1 MNAVNGHISFDG
13 ETAIITG
20 GGGGIGQAVARRIVA
35 GGGKVALVDLN
46 VNAAQGIADELGGGA
61 LAIEA
66 DCTDPAAVRSAVKCV
81 EERLGG
87 PSILV
92 QSHGVADACP
102 ADKLDRQ
109 AWDKTLA
116 VNLTGCFNL
125 LEACVPGMIERRH
138 GRILHVASVAA
149 HRGAQNRSVAYAAS
163 KGALISMTK
172 ILGTQLGP
180 YGITAN
186 SLSPGLARSEI
197 SAPIFDA
204 MPAGAL
210 ENAIPLGRA
219 ATLDEMA
226 DAAVYL
232 VGPHS
237 TYVNAV
243 DLVVDGGLINSYRVA
258 N

>member
-1 MNAVNGHISFDG
+1 MNASDGRIPFNG
-13 ETAIITG
+13 EVAVITG
-20 GGGGIGQAVARRIVA
+20 GGGGIGQAVARRIIA
-35 GGGKVALVDLN
+35 GGGTVALLDVN
-46 VNAAQGIADELGGGA
+46 VTAAQAIADDLGEGA
-61 LAIEA
+61 LAIEV
-66 DCTDPAAVRSAVKCV
+66 DCTDPDAVSQAVTSV
-81 EERLGG
+81 DETLGG
-87 PSILV
+87 TSILV
-92 QSHGVADACP
+92 QSHGVADPCP
-102 ADKLDRQ
+102 ADKLDRA

-138 GRILHVASVAA
+138 GRILHIASIAA

-172 ILGTQLGP
+172 ILGTQLGQ
-180 YGITAN
+180 YGITVN

-243 DLVVDGGLINSYRVA
+243 DLIVDGGLINSYRVA

>member
-1 MNAVNGHISFDG
+1 MDQGTSFCGAV
-13 ETAIITG
+13 AVITG

-35 GGGKVALVDLN
+35 GGGAVAVMDIN
-46 VNAAQGIADELGGGA
+46 GAAARTIARELGEQA
-61 LAIEA
+61 LDIEA
-66 DCTDPAAVRSAVKCV
+66 DCADPAAVRDAVGRV
-81 EERLGG
+81 EDRFGG
-87 PSILV
+87 PSILI
-92 QSHGVADACP
+92 QSHGVVDPCP
-102 ADKLDRQ
+102 SDKLDRH
-109 AWDKTLA
+109 AWNNTLA
-116 VNLTGCFNL
+116 VNLTGCYNL
-125 LEACVPGMIERRH
+125 LEACVPGMIERRL
-138 GRILHVASVAA
+138 GRILHIASISA
-149 HRGAQNRSVAYAAS
+149 HRGAQNRSLAYAAS

-172 ILGTQLGP
+172 LLGTQLGQ

-197 SAPIFDA
+197 NAHLFDA

-219 ATLDEMA
+219 ASLDEMA
-226 DAAVYL
+226 DAAAYL

-237 TYVNAV
+237 TYVNGV

>member
-1 MNAVNGHISFDG
+1 MDRVDADKAFHG
-13 ETAIITG
+13 EVAIITG
-20 GGGGIGQAVARRIVA
+20 GGGGIGQAVAKRLVD
-35 GGGKVALVDLN
+35 GGGKVAVVDVNSSAAERVANDLGEN
-46 VNAAQGIADELGGGA
+46 VIA
-61 LAIEA
+61 IPA
-66 DCTDPAAVRSAVKCV
+66 DCTDSAAVADAVRVV

-87 PSILV
+87 TSILV
-92 QSHGVADACP
+92 QSHGVADPCP
-102 ADKLDRQ
+102 ADKLDRE

-116 VNLTGCFNL
+116 INLTGCFNL
-125 LEACVPGMIERRH
+125 LEACVPGMIERRR
-138 GRILHVASVAA
+138 GRILHIASIAA

-180 YGITAN
+180 YGITVN
-186 SLSPGLARSEI
+186 SLSPGLVRSEI
-197 SAPIFDA
+197 SAPTFDA

-219 ATLDEMA
+219 ASLDEMA

-232 VGPHS
+232 IGPGA
-237 TYVNAV
+237 TYVNSV
-243 DLVVDGGLINSYRVA
+243 DLIVDGGLINSYRVA